1 MLTEEIALGEGYGT
15 LASYVLDSA
24 ISHEAGVRIRR
35 PAVVICP
42 GGAFLRLSHRESEP
56 VAARFLGMGYDAFI
70 CRYPV
75 FDEKDA
81 SGEGC
86 FPRPTISLLRALVF
100 VRRNAERF
108 LIDED
113 RIYVLGFSAGGY
125 VALSVAE
132 LWDDPDLLAMA
143 GATAEETKP
152 RGAILAYP
160 MVSVTL
166 AQDTLRK
173 VHDEASA
180 AYARVQSLAI
190 FGHEDPAPEEY
201 EQLDLVRKVRPDMP
215 RTFIWQTGEDS
226 TLRVAETAAFVQKL
240 LLAGVP
246 CEFHLFQQGMHGM
259 SLADET
265 SASMPK
271 HENARAAEWVPL
283 VKGWLA
289 LDGRPQIVS

>member
-1 MLTEEIALGEGYGT
+1 MLTEERSLGEGYGT
-15 LASYVLDSA
+15 LASFVLDPA
-24 ISHEAGVRIRR
+24 ISHEAGARMRR

-56 VAARFLGMGYDAFI
+56 VAARFLAMGYDAFI

-75 FDEKDA
+75 FDEKGT

-86 FPRPTISLLRALVF
+86 FPRTTVSLMRALAYVK
-100 VRRNAERF
+100 RHASRF
-108 LIDED
+108 SIDED
-113 RIYVLGFSAGGY
+113 RIYALGFSAGGY
-125 VALSVAE
+125 VALSAAE
-132 LWDDPDLLAMA
+132 LWDDPALLALA
-143 GATAEETKP
+143 GATAEEVKP

-166 AQDTLRK
+166 AEDALRK
-173 VHDEASA
+173 VHDDESS

-201 EQLDLVRKVRPDMP
+201 ERLDLAQKVRPDMP

-226 TLRVAETAAFVQKL
+226 TLRVAETAGFVQKL

-246 CEFHLFQQGMHGM
+246 CEFHLFQEGMHGM

-265 SASMPK
+265 SASKPQQ
-271 HENARAAEWVPL
+271 ENVRAAEWVPL
-283 VKGWLA
+283 VRSWLA
-289 LDGRPQIVS
+289 LDGRPQVVS